1 MKEATCAAPAFHLP
15 GGYRVNLIAGRFEA
29 ARGRCRRAHR
39 VFLRESRG
47 MRRAMNLLK
56 LADRH
61 VCVDPR
67 QVLEYSIIRS
77 TQSEPPAR
85 SESGL
90 TLASVMPRVSRLK
103 LPPLDLGKESLGQ
116 RISRLRKERGF
127 TQVELSERI
136 GLIQSL
142 VCDYEKD
149 RLRLSAE
156 MALRFALALDMTV
169 DDLLRPKGSRA
180 VSKQPSRRVL
190 RRLEKIDTLPAHQ
203 QNAVLKSI
211 DMMLK
216 GIAS

>member
-1 MKEATCAAPAFHLP
+1 
-15 GGYRVNLIAGRFEA
+15 
-29 ARGRCRRAHR
+29 
-39 VFLRESRG
+39 
-47 MRRAMNLLK
+47 
-56 LADRH
+56 
-61 VCVDPR
+61 
-67 QVLEYSIIRS
+67 
-77 TQSEPPAR
+77 
-85 SESGL
+85 
-90 TLASVMPRVSRLK
+90 MPRVSRLK